1 MRPIPKATL
10 INKVNTS
17 NHRVVSVVV
26 LLPWVVLGAIL
37 MAVLAVLYW
46 DDQRFLK
53 GEPMDELEED
63 GSFAGSAL
71 ADVGAEVGLWFLFGL

>member
-10 INKVNTS
+10 INNVHTS

-63 GSFAGSAL
+63 GSRAGSAVVDIGL
-71 ADVGAEVGLWFLFGL
+71 EVGLWFLVGL